1 MRKLNVEVQ
10 EESGRPGGGHAVI
23 RLMGLQ
29 SLPDGVTYRI
39 RPVDTALH
47 ADANGAWVESER
59 LPLATRITTDGA
71 ELVVGPEI
79 VENPA
84 FMPGTLAVIEVAK
97 CGVRGEFLWP
107 RIQPLA
113 RPKRRHLIALKAQRP
128 VASEPANDIAFGE
141 AADASSHIE
150 PESIAPQPMREIGPS
165 ADVTTSFTGAE
176 VASAESQWVPSVDEA
191 PITISA
197 TEAIRAA
204 TALAAMGID
213 PVAAATPPECL
224 AAAPPVV
231 AAPVA
236 VPSPA
241 NPQWNPRRLAAAI
254 GGVTLLALATGY
266 VVGSKPSA
274 ARPGAA
280 SARIADLTQ
289 LQSTLTGGAT
299 SPRGTDTAGLV
310 GQKLLEDADTRLHG
324 PAAGQD
330 KKEAAFLLKR
340 YLATT
345 LGDERT
351 MWALTQLGTVYA
363 EPVAGEAPD
372 YRQAKRLWELSASL
386 GDPVAMCFVAALHEH
401 GLGVPADK
409 ETALGW
415 YRQSK
420 QAGGCRDADL
430 AIERLQVKR

>member
-47 ADANGAWVESER
+47 ADANGAWIESER

-84 FMPGTLAVIEVAK
+84 FMPGTLAVIELAK

-113 RPKRRHLIALKAQRP
+113 RPKRRHLIALKPQRP
-128 VASEPANDIAFGE
+128 IVPEPANDLTFGE
-141 AADASSHIE
+141 ASDASSNVE
-150 PESIAPQPMREIGPS
+150 PEHALPLPKSTAVPSIL
-165 ADVTTSFTGAE
+165 
-176 VASAESQWVPSVDEA
+176 ASAPELGERATPAEAQWTPSLDEA
-191 PITISA
+191 PITMSGS
-197 TEAIRAA
+197 EAIKAA
-204 TALAAMGID
+204 AALAATGTDAAID
-213 PVAAATPPECL
+213 PMASDVLAPATIAAPFATPPG
-224 AAAPPVV
+224 PR
-231 AAPVA
+231 
-236 VPSPA
+236 
-241 NPQWNPRRLAAAI
+241 WNPKRLAAAI
-254 GGVTLLALATGY
+254 TCGMVLALAAGY
-266 VVGSKPSA
+266 IVGGRQVGPK
-274 ARPGAA
+274 PGAV
-280 SARIADLTQ
+280 SARIAELAQ
-289 LQSTLTGGAT
+289 LQNTFTAGAT
-299 SPRGTDTAGLV
+299 SPRGTDTS
-310 GQKLLEDADTRLHG
+310 GQAVQKMLEEADTRLHG
-324 PAAGQD
+324 PASGRD
-330 KKEAAFLLKR
+330 KREAAFLLKR
-340 YLATT
+340 YLGTT

-363 EPVAGEAPD
+363 EPTAGDAPD
-372 YRQAKRLWELSASL
+372 YRQARRLWELSASL

-401 GLGVPADK
+401 GLGIAVDK

-415 YRQSK
+415 YRQAK
-420 QAGGCRDADL
+420 QAGGCRDADA